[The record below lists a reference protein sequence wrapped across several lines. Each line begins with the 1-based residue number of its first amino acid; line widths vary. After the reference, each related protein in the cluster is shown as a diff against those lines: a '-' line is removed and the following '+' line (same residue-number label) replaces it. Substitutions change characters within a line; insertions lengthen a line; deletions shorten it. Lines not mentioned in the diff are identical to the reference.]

1 MTDLSTSACA
11 GDTTLSAVEPL
22 REPGYT
28 PPPPASL
35 AVELAATSRVL
46 AETAPRN
53 IHSHGDMLSAAV
65 ALDCRLRALVAALDA
80 ERGAG
85 Q

>member
-22 REPGYT
+22 REPGYI

-35 AVELAATSRVL
+35 AVELAATRRVL
-46 AETAPRN
+46 AETAHP
-53 IHSHGDMLSAAV
+53 A
-65 ALDCRLRALVAALDA
+65 
-80 ERGAG
+80 
-85 Q
+85 